1 MKGASF
7 SFFVV
12 FLRLIMK
19 RLLLIPIIILTV
31 AQGLFAQ
38 TNRLY
43 NQTADGP
50 RTINRDPNENPNDT
64 TTVDSE
70 TIPIGIRMWT
80 VDWLGNMHPTEVDT
94 LRHQFQNIQLTDGM
108 NGHYNYLGN
117 MGSPR
122 LSRIFFDRK
131 EPSQFLFT
139 DPYDFFLIR
148 TEDFHFINTKSPFT
162 NLSYYSAGNQTDG
175 EDRFRSYF
183 GVNAN
188 RRLSFGFTFD
198 YLYGRGMYNDQA
210 TSLFNGTLFSSY
222 LGDRYNMNFIF
233 SKNHM
238 KMAEN
243 GGIEDDIYITNPED
257 LPNTYNPSDIPTIL
271 DKTWNRN
278 DNYYLFLTQRY
289 NLGFHKEPI
298 DTAQHYMDFVPVTS
312 FIHTLKIQNYKRKY
326 IAYDT
331 PDNYY
336 LHNYLPGDSTLDI
349 TRNSSIK
356 NTFAIALH
364 EGFNKWAKAG
374 LTGFVSYE
382 IRKFELPDTVE
393 SSASQF
399 TKKYT
404 ENILSVGGELS
415 KRMGNTLH
423 YTIKGETALTGEDAG
438 QFDIDGKVDLNF
450 RLFKDTIQL
459 AAHAFTKRIT
469 PSFYFRHYHSQHF
482 WWNNDDL
489 AKELRSRIEGEF
501 TSKKWKTNLRVGVE
515 NIKNYTYFANASVPY
530 TPVDD
535 NGTPQET
542 IYKNNVAVR
551 QCSDNIQ
558 VLSAILKQD
567 FKFGI
572 LHLDNEIAYQKS
584 SNEDVLPL
592 PKLSLYHNLYL
603 DFKLAK
609 KVLSVELGADVRYFT
624 KYYAP
629 DYSPAMGQFYVQ
641 NPDNRIEIGN
651 YPIVNVY
658 ANLHLKHTR
667 IYVMLSHVNEGTG
680 KSNYFLVP
688 HYPINPMVF
697 KWGISWNFFN

>member
-243 GGIEDDIYITNPED
+243 GGIEDDIYHQP
-257 LPNTYNPSDIPTIL
+257 
-271 DKTWNRN
+271 
-278 DNYYLFLTQRY
+278 
-289 NLGFHKEPI
+289 
-298 DTAQHYMDFVPVTS
+298 
-312 FIHTLKIQNYKRKY
+312 
-326 IAYDT
+326 
-331 PDNYY
+331 
-336 LHNYLPGDSTLDI
+336 
-349 TRNSSIK
+349 
-356 NTFAIALH
+356 
-364 EGFNKWAKAG
+364 
-374 LTGFVSYE
+374 
-382 IRKFELPDTVE
+382 
-393 SSASQF
+393 
-399 TKKYT
+399 
-404 ENILSVGGELS
+404 
-415 KRMGNTLH
+415 
-423 YTIKGETALTGEDAG
+423 
-438 QFDIDGKVDLNF
+438 
-450 RLFKDTIQL
+450 
-459 AAHAFTKRIT
+459 
-469 PSFYFRHYHSQHF
+469 
-482 WWNNDDL
+482 
-489 AKELRSRIEGEF
+489 
-501 TSKKWKTNLRVGVE
+501 
-515 NIKNYTYFANASVPY
+515 
-530 TPVDD
+530 
-535 NGTPQET
+535 
-542 IYKNNVAVR
+542 
-551 QCSDNIQ
+551 
-558 VLSAILKQD
+558 
-567 FKFGI
+567 
-572 LHLDNEIAYQKS
+572 
-584 SNEDVLPL
+584 
-592 PKLSLYHNLYL
+592 
-603 DFKLAK
+603 
-609 KVLSVELGADVRYFT
+609 
-624 KYYAP
+624 
-629 DYSPAMGQFYVQ
+629 
-641 NPDNRIEIGN
+641 
-651 YPIVNVY
+651 
-658 ANLHLKHTR
+658 
-667 IYVMLSHVNEGTG
+667 
-680 KSNYFLVP
+680 
-688 HYPINPMVF
+688 
-697 KWGISWNFFN
+697 